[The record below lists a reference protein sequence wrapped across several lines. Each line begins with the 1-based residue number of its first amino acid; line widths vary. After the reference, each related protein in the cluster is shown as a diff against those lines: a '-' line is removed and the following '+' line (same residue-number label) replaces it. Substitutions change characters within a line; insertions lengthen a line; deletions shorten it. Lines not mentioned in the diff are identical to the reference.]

1 MKLNKNLL
9 TVAIVAGLGLSTA
22 AFASP
27 WSGHGPMMGGGGDCP
42 MMGGGHGP
50 MMGGGRHGEG
60 YGQRHAMMQQYRAE
74 RMELLE
80 ARLKL
85 KPEQET
91 VWKNFL
97 AAQDA
102 HHAVMFKV
110 KQQMRDQDETALAH
124 FEERVQAMEQNLAGM
139 KEMVKATGDLYAA
152 LDANQKQ
159 VMDKFFTDRPAWRGQ
174 GQGRGRGPA
183 AGPAPSANAPDEPA
197 DDNE

>member
-1 MKLNKNLL
+1 MKSSKTLL
-9 TVAIVAGLGLSTA
+9 AVAIAAGLGLSTV

-27 WSGHGPMMGGGGDCP
+27 WGGHGSMMGGGDCP
-42 MMGGGHGP
+42 MMKGGGYGP
-50 MMGGGRHGEG
+50 MMGGGRHGGG

-85 KPEQET
+85 QPEQEAA
-91 VWKNFL
+91 WKDFL
-97 AAQDA
+97 AAQNA
-102 HHAVMFKV
+102 HHAVMFKA
-110 KQQMRDQDETALAH
+110 KQEMRDQDETALAH
-124 FEERVQAMEQNLAGM
+124 FEERAQFMEQNLASM
-139 KEMVKATGDLYAA
+139 KDMIKATGDLYAA

-159 VMDKFFTDRPAWRGQ
+159 VMDKFFTDRPTWRGQ

-183 AGPAPSANAPDEPA
+183 AGPAQSTNTPDQPA

>member
-1 MKLNKNLL
+1 MKSSKTLL
-9 TVAIVAGLGLSTA
+9 AAAIAAGLGLTTI
-22 AFASP
+22 AFAGP
-27 WSGHGPMMGGGGDCP
+27 WGGHGPMMGGGGDCP
-42 MMGGGHGP
+42 MMKGGGHH
-50 MMGGGRHGEG
+50 GGG
-60 YGQRHAMMQQYRAE
+60 YGQRHAMMEQYRAE
-74 RMELLE
+74 RMELLA

-85 KPEQET
+85 KPEQEAA
-91 VWKNFL
+91 WKGFL

-102 HHAVMFKV
+102 HHAVMFNA
-110 KQQMRDQDETALAH
+110 KQEMHDQDETALEH
-124 FEERVQAMEQNLAGM
+124 FQERAQFMEQNLASM
-139 KEMVKATGDLYAA
+139 KDMIKATGDLYAA